1 MLKGAALFFTYL
13 ITISCGTKK
22 LTNVQH
28 FWMISIVFSL
38 STIGYSNLSSPH
50 MRCKILNKYRSSQPF
65 TGKFFNNTISIHIC
79 INVYC
84 IIKNNKI
91 LQHPGI
97 NCCLVVRSMGYAD
110 FSCIPIFI
118 YTIQNIN
125 NTMRCIPILF
135 TNIKK

>member
-13 ITISCGTKK
+13 ITISCGSKK
-22 LTNVQH
+22 LTKIQH
-28 FWMISIVFSL
+28 FWMISILFSL
-38 STIGYSNLSSPH
+38 SMIGYSNLSSPH
-50 MRCKILNKYRSSQPF
+50 MRCKILNKYRSNQSF
-65 TGKFFNNTISIHIC
+65 TWKFFNNTITIYIC
-79 INVYC
+79 NNVYC

-97 NCCLVVRSMGYAD
+97 KCCPMVRSLGYAD
-110 FSCIPIFI
+110 FSYILIFI

-135 TNIKK
+135 INIKK